1 MGNISI
7 LLPVK
12 PEYLVEILNGEK
24 TIDIRKTAPRCGLPF
39 DVYLYCCKSK
49 KKLFFDKV
57 YNKYMYGE
65 DTPKDRFNSLNGKV
79 VAKFTLNKTGK
90 VELERI
96 DYSTED
102 YGYRFNDEILIKS
115 CLTEEQLE
123 SYLLSKDGK
132 GCAWYIDN
140 LQIFDTPKELKDFYV
155 ENKAW
160 TNCFGWIVDENERFV
175 PLKRAPQNWCFCT
188 YNKNGFMP
196 F

>member
-1 MGNISI
+1 MEKRSI
-7 LLPVK
+7 LLPVR
-12 PEYLVEILNGEK
+12 PEWLVEILNGEK
-24 TIDIRKTAPRCGLPF
+24 TIDIRKTMPKCDLPI

-79 VAKFTLNKTGK
+79 VAKFTLNKVEK

-96 DYSTED
+96 NYSTED

-123 SYLLSKDGK
+123 SYLLSTDGK

-140 LQIFDTPKELKDFYV
+140 LQIFDKPIPLSGNNFVNPKTYISIK
-155 ENKAW
+155 K
-160 TNCFGWIVDENERFV
+160 
-175 PLKRAPQNWCFCT
+175 APQSWCYCL
-188 YNKNGFMP
+188 YNISGFML

>member
-12 PEYLVEILNGEK
+12 PEWLVKILNGEK
-24 TIDIRKTAPRCGLPF
+24 IIDVRKTTPKCDLPI

-79 VAKFTLNKTGK
+79 VAKFTLNKVDDLSRYAYNFK
-90 VELERI
+90 
-96 DYSTED
+96 DNFFY
-102 YGYRFNDEILIKS
+102 EILNKA
-115 CLTEEQLE
+115 CVNTN
-123 SYLLSKDGK
+123 YLQKYTKNKPILL
-132 GCAWYIDN
+132 AWHIDN
-140 LQIFDTPKELKDFYV
+140 LEIFDNPITLNENDFGNPK
-155 ENKAW
+155 
-160 TNCFGWIVDENERFV
+160 TNIAIT
-175 PLKRAPQNWCFCT
+175 KAPQSWCYCIYDKT
-188 YNKNGFMP
+188 GFMP

>member
-1 MGNISI
+1 MENISI
-7 LLPVK
+7 LLPVR
-12 PEYLVEILNGEK
+12 PEWLVEILNGEK
-24 TIDIRKTAPRCGLPF
+24 TIDIRKTMPKCRLPI

-79 VAKFTLNKTGK
+79 VAKFTFNKNDN

-102 YGYRFNDEILIKS
+102 YGYRFNDEVLIKT

-123 SYLLSKDGK
+123 SYLLSKDGI
-132 GCAWYIDN
+132 GYAWYIDD
-140 LQIFDTPKELKDFYV
+140 LQILDEPISLSENVFGNPK
-155 ENKAW
+155 
-160 TNCFGWIVDENERFV
+160 TNIAIT
-175 PLKRAPQNWCFCT
+175 KAPQSWCYCI

>member
-1 MGNISI
+1 MEKRSI
-7 LLPVK
+7 LLSVK
-12 PEYLVEILNGEK
+12 PEWLVKILNGEK
-24 TIDIRKTAPRCGLPF
+24 TIEIRKTMPKCDLPI

-79 VAKFTLNKTGK
+79 VAKFTLNKNDK
-90 VELERI
+90 AELERI
-96 DYSTED
+96 NYSTED

-132 GCAWYIDN
+132 GYAWHIED
-140 LQIFDTPKELKDFYV
+140 LQIFDKPIPLIGNNFVNPKTYISIK
-155 ENKAW
+155 K
-160 TNCFGWIVDENERFV
+160 
-175 PLKRAPQNWCFCT
+175 APQSWCYCL
-188 YNKNGFMP
+188 YNISGFML